1 MSENPYTN
9 LPPEAYWRTGVAD
22 LHPLEMQ
29 GLWKPKFPIPR
40 NAPIAT
46 AGSCFAQHISKA
58 MQARGYNWLDSE
70 PAPPILSEKLRKA
83 YNYGIFTFR
92 TGNIYSAALLDQW
105 VRWALGHEEPPDL
118 VFEDDGR
125 FFDPFRPAIQPGG
138 FDSRAAVLKA
148 RADTLQA
155 MAKALTE
162 MKVLVFTLGLT
173 EGWVD
178 GKSGHVYP
186 VCPGTI
192 AGAFE
197 PDRHEFRNWNF
208 PDIMRSLTHAF
219 DAIRVANP
227 GARFLLTVSPVPLT
241 ATASGKHVL
250 VATTYSKSVLR
261 AVAGSIS
268 QSRKDTDYFP
278 SYEIIAGAPYRAMFY
293 DPNLRTVTPKG
304 VEHVMSHF
312 FGAFGAD
319 AAAAPPKP
327 AVGKDRTSAVEQTA
341 DDVVCEEAL
350 MEQWNAN

>member
-1 MSENPYTN
+1 MSENPYSN

-22 LHPLEMQ
+22 RHPLEMSS
-29 GLWKPKFPIPR
+29 LWKPKFPISR
-40 NAPIAT
+40 DAPIAT
-46 AGSCFAQHISKA
+46 AGSCFAQHISQA

-70 PAPPILSEKLRKA
+70 PASPILSEKLRKA

-92 TGNIYSAALLDQW
+92 TGNIYSAALLQQW
-105 VRWALGHEEPPDL
+105 IQWALGHEESPGE
-118 VFEDDGR
+118 VFEDEGR
-125 FFDPFRPAIQPGG
+125 FYDPFRPAVQPGG
-138 FDSRAAVLKA
+138 FDSKAAVLKA

-162 MKVLVFTLGLT
+162 MKLLVFTLGLT
-173 EGWVD
+173 EGWVN
-178 GKSGHVYP
+178 GKTGHVYP

-192 AGAFE
+192 AGAFKE
-197 PDRHEFRNWNF
+197 EEHLFRNWNF

-219 DAIRVANP
+219 DAIRVANR

-268 QSRKDTDYFP
+268 QARKDTDYFP
-278 SYEIIAGAPYRAMFY
+278 SYEIITGAPYRAMFY

-312 FGAFGAD
+312 FGAFGKD
-319 AAAAPPKP
+319 AAATPPAPKP
-327 AVGKDRTSAVEQTA
+327 GSDRKAALEQTA
-341 DDVVCEEAL
+341 EDVVCEEAL